1 MLEETSQ
8 TKTMKTIEI
17 NGVVGWDVD
26 AEMLKANLKEIAPN
40 DDVQITIDS
49 PGGDFYCMVSMFNIL
64 RDFARNYKGT
74 IETYIQGLA
83 ASCASMLAL
92 AAKAGKP
99 ESKIIVEDLSV
110 YMIHNSWCIEIGD
123 RRTHARASED
133 LQRIDA
139 LQRMIYSNATGKA
152 EEELIELM
160 NNDTF
165 YYGNEIIEAGF
176 ADEMRKT
183 ENGESNLDAELAK
196 TNAKATFAQMQQKMR
211 ADYETAKRN
220 ALTQNRVAA
229 LASLDALQPKPAENP
244 VQTAAT
250 PNNNNKE
257 SKMTAA
263 EIREQYPEAYAEIAK
278 TGAAQEKERITAHL
292 KMAQDSGDMSAAL
305 EFIESGVNCNENK
318 VVAKY
323 HEIFTKVALAK
334 ARVAD
339 NPPDVVTPSPAS
351 KEALIDNAFFAEIR
365 G

>member
-1 MLEETSQ
+1 
-8 TKTMKTIEI
+8 MKKIEI
-17 NGVVGWDVD
+17 NGVVGWDCD
-26 AEMLKANLKEIAPN
+26 ADTLKSSLKEIAPN
-40 DDVQITIDS
+40 DDVQISIDS
-49 PGGDFYCMVSMFNIL
+49 PGGDFFSMVSMFNIL
-64 RDFARNYKGT
+64 RDFARNHKGT

-99 ESKIIVEDLSV
+99 DSKIIVEDLSIF
-110 YMIHNSWCIEIGD
+110 MIHNSWCIEVGD
-123 RRTHARASED
+123 RRAHSRAAED

-139 LQRMIYSNATGKA
+139 LQRMIYTNATGKTEA
-152 EEELIELM
+152 ELIELM

-165 YYGNEIIEAGF
+165 YYGAEIVEAGF

-183 ENGESNLDAELAK
+183 ENQNNELSIDAELAK
-196 TNAKATFAQMQQKMR
+196 THAKATFAQMQQKMR
-211 ADYETAKRN
+211 ADYESTKRN

-229 LASLDALQPKPAENP
+229 LASLDAIQPKPAENP

-263 EIREQYPEAYAEIAK
+263 EIKEQFPEAYAEIAK
-278 TGAAQEKERITAHL
+278 TGAAQEKERIQAHL

-339 NPPDVVTPSPAS
+339 NPPDVVTPSPES

>member
-1 MLEETSQ
+1 
-8 TKTMKTIEI
+8 MKTIEI

-26 AEMLKANLKEIAPN
+26 AEMLKANLKGIAPN

-49 PGGDFYCMVSMFNIL
+49 PGGDFYSMVSMFNIL
-64 RDFARNYKGT
+64 REFARTHEGK

-110 YMIHNSWCIEIGD
+110 YVIHNSWCIEIGD

-152 EEELIELM
+152 EAELIELM

-183 ENGESNLDAELAK
+183 ENTEQNLDAELAK

-211 ADYETAKRN
+211 ADYEKRN

-229 LASLDALQPKPAENP
+229 LASLDAIQPKPAENP

-250 PNNNNKE
+250 PNNNTKE

-263 EIREQYPEAYAEIAK
+263 EIKEQFPEAYAEIAK
-278 TGAAQEKERITAHL
+278 TGAAQEKERIQAHL
-292 KMAQDSGDMSAAL
+292 KMAQDSGDMTAAL

-323 HEIFTKVALAK
+323 HEVFTKVALK
-334 ARVAD
+334 NARVAD
-339 NPPDVVTPSPAS
+339 NPPDVVAPAPES
-351 KEALIDNAFFAEIR
+351 KEALIDNAFFAEI
-365 G
+365 GG

>member
-1 MLEETSQ
+1 
-8 TKTMKTIEI
+8 MKKIEI
-17 NGVVGWDVD
+17 TGVVGWDCD
-26 AEMLKANLKEIAPN
+26 AETLKSSLKEIAPN
-40 DDVQITIDS
+40 DDVQISIDS
-49 PGGDFYCMVSMFNIL
+49 PGGDFFSMVSMFNIL
-64 RDFARNYKGT
+64 RDFARNHKGK

-99 ESKIIVEDLSV
+99 ESKIIVEDLSIF
-110 YMIHNSWCIEIGD
+110 MIHNSWCIEIGD

-139 LQRMIYSNATGKA
+139 LQRMIYTNATGKTEA
-152 EEELIELM
+152 ELVELM

-165 YYGNEIIEAGF
+165 YYGAEIIEAGF

-183 ENGESNLDAELAK
+183 ENNDLSIPSTNAELAK

-211 ADYETAKRN
+211 ADYEKRN

-263 EIREQYPEAYAEIAK
+263 EIKEQYPEAYAEIAK
-278 TGAAQEKERITAHL
+278 QGAAQEKERIQAHL

-339 NPPDVVTPSPAS
+339 NPPDVVTPSPES

>member
-1 MLEETSQ
+1 
-8 TKTMKTIEI
+8 MKKIEI
-17 NGVVGWDVD
+17 TGVVGWDCD
-26 AEMLKANLKEIAPN
+26 AETLKSSLKEIAPN
-40 DDVQITIDS
+40 DDVQISIDS
-49 PGGDFYCMVSMFNIL
+49 PGGDFFSMVSMFNIL
-64 RDFARNYKGT
+64 RDFARNHKGT

-99 ESKIIVEDLSV
+99 ESKIVVEDLSIF
-110 YMIHNSWCIEIGD
+110 MIHNSWCIEIGD

-139 LQRMIYSNATGKA
+139 LQRMIYTNATGKA
-152 EEELIELM
+152 EAELVELM

-165 YYGNEIIEAGF
+165 YYGAEIIEAGF

-183 ENGESNLDAELAK
+183 ESGESNTDAELAK

-211 ADYETAKRN
+211 ADYEKRN

-263 EIREQYPEAYAEIAK
+263 EIKEQFPEAYAEIAK
-278 TGAAQEKERITAHL
+278 AGAVQEKERIQAHL

-334 ARVAD
+334 ARVSD
-339 NPPDVVTPSPAS
+339 NPPDVVTPSPES

>member
-1 MLEETSQ
+1 
-8 TKTMKTIEI
+8 MKVIEI
-17 NGVVGWDVD
+17 TGVVGWDCD
-26 AEMLKANLKEIAPN
+26 SETLKASLKEIASN
-40 DDVQITIDS
+40 DDVQISIDS
-49 PGGDFYCMVSMFNIL
+49 PGGDFFSMVSMFNIL
-64 RDFARNYKGT
+64 RDFARNHKGT

-99 ESKIIVEDLSV
+99 ESKIIVEDLSIF
-110 YMIHNSWCIEIGD
+110 MIHNSWCFEIGD
-123 RRTHARASED
+123 RRIHTRAAED

-139 LQRMIYSNATGKA
+139 LQRMIYTNATGKTEA
-152 EEELIELM
+152 ELVELM

-165 YYGNEIIEAGF
+165 YYGAEIIEAGF

-183 ENGESNLDAELAK
+183 ENGEPNIDAELAK

-211 ADYETAKRN
+211 ADYEKRN
-220 ALTQNRVAA
+220 ALTQSRVAA
-229 LASLDALQPKPAENP
+229 LASLDALQPKPMAKNQT

-263 EIREQYPEAYAEIAK
+263 EIKEQYPEAYAEIAK
-278 TGAAQEKERITAHL
+278 TGAAQEKERIQAHL

-339 NPPDVVTPSPAS
+339 NPPDVVTPSPES

>member
-1 MLEETSQ
+1 
-8 TKTMKTIEI
+8 MKKIEI
-17 NGVVGWDVD
+17 TGVVGWDCD
-26 AEMLKANLKEIAPN
+26 AETLKSSLKEIAPN
-40 DDVQITIDS
+40 DDVQISIDS
-49 PGGDFYCMVSMFNIL
+49 PGGDFFSMVSMFNIL
-64 RDFARNYKGT
+64 RDFARNHKGT

-99 ESKIIVEDLSV
+99 ESKIIVEDLSIF
-110 YMIHNSWCIEIGD
+110 MIHNSWCIEIGD

-139 LQRMIYSNATGKA
+139 LQRMIYTNATGKTEA
-152 EEELIELM
+152 ELVELM

-165 YYGNEIIEAGF
+165 YYGEEIINAGF

-183 ENGESNLDAELAK
+183 ENNDLSIPSTNAELAK

-211 ADYETAKRN
+211 ADYEKRN
-220 ALTQNRVAA
+220 ALLQNRVAA

-263 EIREQYPEAYAEIAK
+263 EIKEQFPEAYAEIAK
-278 TGAAQEKERITAHL
+278 QGAAQEKERIQAHL

-334 ARVAD
+334 ARVSD
-339 NPPDVVTPSPAS
+339 NPPDVVTPSPES
-351 KEALIDNAFFAEIR
+351 KEALIDNAFFAEIK